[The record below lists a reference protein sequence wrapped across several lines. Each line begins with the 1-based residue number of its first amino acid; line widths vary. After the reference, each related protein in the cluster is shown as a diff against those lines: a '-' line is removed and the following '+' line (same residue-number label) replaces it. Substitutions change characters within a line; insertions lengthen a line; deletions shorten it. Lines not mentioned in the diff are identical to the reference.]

1 MERLSTETARKS
13 LAAATLAFLP
23 HVPKEAIN
31 SPALPFSS
39 LPSILLLPRIPFL
52 SWLLP
57 DLPLARVT
65 QTFSDIGKSIKCNK
79 WKCARYWK
87 QDFGKYNEFIKK

>member
-23 HVPKEAIN
+23 PVPKEAIN
-31 SPALPFSS
+31 SPRTSFFLASQYSFS
-39 LPSILLLPRIPFL
+39 FL
-52 SWLLP
+52 AAP
-57 DLPLARVT
+57 DLPLSRRVT